1 MIIKNLILNTVDL
14 ISSLNGITVS
24 SGRLNLF
31 NAVSAANQYDGSCIV
46 VGDFNADSYANIQD
60 IILVM
65 NCILSGCNDD
75 EIICMDLNDDFQ
87 IDIFDIIVLVSIV
100 INTL

>member
-1 MIIKNLILNTVDL
+1 
-14 ISSLNGITVS
+14 
-24 SGRLNLF
+24 
-31 NAVSAANQYDGSCIV
+31 
-46 VGDFNADSYANIQD
+46 
-60 IILVM
+60 M

-100 INTL
+100 INRL